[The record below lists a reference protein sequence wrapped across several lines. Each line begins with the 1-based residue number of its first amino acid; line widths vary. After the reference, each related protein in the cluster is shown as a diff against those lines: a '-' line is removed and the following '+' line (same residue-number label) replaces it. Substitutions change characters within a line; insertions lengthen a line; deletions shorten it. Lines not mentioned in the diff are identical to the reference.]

1 MELQEKMYN
10 LSERIKQLKENIQT
24 EEARWGDY
32 WVILYFK
39 SEYDP
44 QWWFPNLKI
53 WKDPGNPQTKPMN
66 GFLALKL
73 KNMKKSTMLY
83 CKKVSH

>member
-24 EEARWGDY
+24 EEATKQSF
-32 WVILYFK
+32 ILPFFRLSAMTFSIRLNSYL
-39 SEYDP
+39 
-44 QWWFPNLKI
+44 NL
-53 WKDPGNPQTKPMN
+53 QLM
-66 GFLALKL
+66 LEL